1 MATKRQ
7 KVRLTCQCGV
17 PYTLDTVAD
26 FPTRCINERCRSTLH
41 MSMSEFQEYKRSL
54 RVLIEA
60 LEGGRDYRE
69 AVKTVNRVSRGKSPY
84 SIDIVEIPTVDCD
97 GIDCLAG

>member
-1 MATKRQ
+1 MTVKTQ

-17 PYTLDTVAD
+17 PYTLNTVND
-26 FPTRCINERCRSTLH
+26 LPDRCINERCRFTLH

-54 RVLIEA
+54 RALVEA
-60 LEGGRDYRE
+60 LEGGQDYRQ

-84 SIDIVEIPTVDCD
+84 SIDIVEIPTR
-97 GIDCLAG
+97 GL